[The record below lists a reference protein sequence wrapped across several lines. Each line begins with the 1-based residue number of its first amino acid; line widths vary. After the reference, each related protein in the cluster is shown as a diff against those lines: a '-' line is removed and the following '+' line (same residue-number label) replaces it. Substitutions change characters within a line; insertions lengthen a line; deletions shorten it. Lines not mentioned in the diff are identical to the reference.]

1 MALTSESKVS
11 VRRHLCYPVIGLIT
25 TSPAG
30 GALASGF
37 IGYRFFQTYGRL
49 EFKMNNLD
57 PVEES
62 ILLGNAIGAVAL
74 IGPQPNAGDTVS
86 VTLSNGNIASPQTI
100 TATAPAPVNGVD
112 ARLTL
117 CNLLASAAQLNP
129 VLQAA
134 GILAVT
140 PFGTGPYS
148 QQAIPVPQV
157 AFESPVSF
165 TITSS
170 GSGALYPQITSHGTQ
185 LPPVASLAS
194 AASPN
199 ISTPVY
205 GYLPILDVLEG
216 AYAAASGNLDTIQ
229 ADVWKGRSN
238 ELGQRYSLYRMWQ
251 GRLADFLGVPLDP
264 DRTLDAKRH
273 GALSYA

>member
-1 MALTSESKVS
+1 MALTAESKAS
-11 VRRHLCYPVIGLIT
+11 VRRHLEYPVVGLIT

-37 IGYRFFQTYGRL
+37 IGYRFFQAYGRL
-49 EFKMNNLD
+49 EFKLNNLD

-62 ILLGNAIGAVAL
+62 ILLGNAIAAVAL

-86 VTLSNGNIASPQTI
+86 VTLSGGNIASPQTV
-100 TATAPAPVNGVD
+100 TATAPAPATGVD

-134 GILAVT
+134 GVLAIT

-157 AFESPVSF
+157 AFESPVAF
-165 TITSS
+165 TITSA
-170 GSGALYPQITSHGTQ
+170 GSGVLFPQITSNGTPR
-185 LPPVASLAS
+185 PPVASLAS

-199 ISTPVY
+199 VATPVY

-229 ADVWKGRSN
+229 ADVWKGRGN
-238 ELGQRYSLYRMWQ
+238 ELGQRYALYRVWQ
-251 GRLADFLGVPLDP
+251 GKLADFLGVPMNP
-264 DRTLDAKRH
+264 DRKLDARRH
-273 GALSYA
+273 GALTYA